1 MNEHSFISIS
11 GQAMAEKKA
20 REKGATP
27 RQERILKAAL
37 EVFSQKGYAAAT
49 VPEIARAAGVAT
61 GTIYIY
67 YPSKRELFIAVIKN
81 LIITIPLRDLIAKL
95 PEDKDIG
102 AIFKQ
107 IMYDRFDLTQN
118 KTFSR
123 MPSLMGEV
131 QRDPELKA
139 LWNEKFL
146 QPFLSQIDGMFRLM
160 MASGKVRRMEPA
172 VTVRAVG
179 GLILG
184 FLILKIMEGEASPL
198 NHLPREKVAE
208 ELMNFVFYG
217 LASENQPTGAK
228 KEDTL

>member
-1 MNEHSFISIS
+1 
-11 GQAMAEKKA
+11 MADKKTKKK
-20 REKGATP
+20 RTP
-27 RQERILKAAL
+27 RREQILKAAL
-37 EVFSQKGYAAAT
+37 EVISRKGYAAAT
-49 VPEIARAAGVAT
+49 IPEIARAAGVAT

-67 YPSKRELFIAVIKN
+67 YPSKRELFVAVIKN
-81 LIITIPLRDLIAKL
+81 LIITPPLLDLIAKL
-95 PEDKDIG
+95 PKDKDVG
-102 AIFKQ
+102 TIFKQ
-107 IMYDRFDLTQN
+107 IMYNRFDLTQN
-118 KTFSR
+118 ETFSR

-146 QPFLSQIDGMFRLM
+146 QPFLAQMDGMFRLM

-184 FLILKIMEGEASPL
+184 FLILRIMEGEASPI
-198 NHLPREKVAE
+198 NRLPREKVAE

-217 LASENQPTGAK
+217 LTNEGEP
-228 KEDTL
+228 KEDAA

>member
-1 MNEHSFISIS
+1 
-11 GQAMAEKKA
+11 MADRKTKKK
-20 REKGATP
+20 RTP
-27 RQERILKAAL
+27 RQEQILKAAL
-37 EVFSQKGYAAAT
+37 EVISRKGYAAAT

-67 YPSKRELFIAVIKN
+67 YPSKRELFVAVIKN
-81 LIITIPLRDLIAKL
+81 LIITPPLLDLIAKL
-95 PEDKDIG
+95 PKDKDVG
-102 AIFKQ
+102 TIFKQ
-107 IMYDRFDLTQN
+107 IMYNRFDLTESE
-118 KTFSR
+118 TMSR

-146 QPFLSQIDGMFRLM
+146 QPFLAQMDGMFRLM

-184 FLILKIMEGEASPL
+184 FLILRIMEGEASPI
-198 NHLPREKVAE
+198 NRLPREKVAE

-217 LASENQPTGAK
+217 LTNEGEP
-228 KEDTL
+228 KEDAA

>member
-1 MNEHSFISIS
+1 MADRKTGEK
-11 GQAMAEKKA
+11 QATK
-20 REKGATP
+20 
-27 RQERILKAAL
+27 RQKQILNAAM
-37 EVFSQKGYAAAT
+37 EVFAQKGYAAAT
-49 VPEIARAAGVAT
+49 VPEIARTAGVAA

-67 YPSKRELFIAVIKN
+67 YPSKRDLFVTVIRE
-81 LIITIPLRDLIAKL
+81 LIITTPLRDLIAKL
-95 PEDKDIG
+95 PNDKDIS
-102 AIFKQ
+102 ATFKQ
-107 IMYDRFDLTQN
+107 IMYNRFDLTEN
-118 KTFSR
+118 ETMSR

-146 QPFLSQIDGMFRLM
+146 QPFLSQMDGMFRLM

-172 VTVRAVG
+172 VTVRVVG

-184 FLILKIMEGEASPL
+184 FLILKIMEGEASPI
-198 NHLPREKVAE
+198 NRFPREKVAE

-228 KEDTL
+228 QGDTV

>member
-1 MNEHSFISIS
+1 MGDIKP
-11 GQAMAEKKA
+11 KK
-20 REKGATP
+20 EQTP
-27 RQERILKAAL
+27 RRQEQILKAAL
-37 EVFSQKGYAAAT
+37 DVFSRKGYAAAT
-49 VPEIARAAGVAT
+49 IPEIAEMAGVAT

-81 LIITIPLRDLIAKL
+81 FIITAPLLNLIDKIPK
-95 PEDKDIG
+95 DKDID
-102 AIFKQ
+102 ATFKQ
-107 IMYDRFDLTQN
+107 IMYNRFDLIDSEPL
-118 KTFSR
+118 SR

-146 QPFLSQIDGMFRLM
+146 QPFMARLEEMYRLM
-160 MASGKVRRMEPA
+160 MSSGKVRQMEPA

-184 FLILKIMEGEASPL
+184 FLILRMMEGEASPL
-198 NHLPREKVAE
+198 NRLPREKVAE

-217 LASENQPTGAK
+217 LTNEREP
-228 KEDTL
+228 KEADL